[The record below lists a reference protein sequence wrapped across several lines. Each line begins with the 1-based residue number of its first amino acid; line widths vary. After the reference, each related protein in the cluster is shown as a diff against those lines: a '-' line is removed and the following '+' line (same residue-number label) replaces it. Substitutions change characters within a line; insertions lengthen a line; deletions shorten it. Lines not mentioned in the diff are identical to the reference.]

1 MGIIYLAKHPSSHPT
16 RKAYTHSKYVPNNK
30 CKTKYLYILPIL
42 NPNTQIINTFLNN
55 MHMKIKYILE
65 MTTPQSRPIK
75 PGKMTSPPCP
85 LSTVARGE
93 QCQENFS
100 VSFLMPE
107 EDVINKFTKVCGECK
122 NPPSL
127 SAALVGRLSDLL
139 SAPDI
144 AASLL
149 QDVMMPRRTRM
160 FGSGRAGNLY

>member
-85 LSTVARGE
+85 LHSGEGGTVSGKFL
-93 QCQENFS
+93 CKFS
-100 VSFLMPE
+100 Y
-107 EDVINKFTKVCGECK
+107 
-122 NPPSL
+122 
-127 SAALVGRLSDLL
+127 
-139 SAPDI
+139 
-144 AASLL
+144 
-149 QDVMMPRRTRM
+149 
-160 FGSGRAGNLY
+160 AGGGCDK